1 MPVYDDKH
9 IKTILWTYGDKV
21 YTIFRG
27 LILMIITNIK
37 LGDNDDELEIIIHV
51 RLVAWCNEYKQCKRK
66 N

>member
-1 MPVYDDKH
+1 
-9 IKTILWTYGDKV
+9 
-21 YTIFRG
+21 
-27 LILMIITNIK
+27 MIITNIK